1 MAVFRQRAGPPK
13 PDSSRIELYRALA
26 DEQRLQILALCSE
39 EKLSMGELGTL
50 LNESQPQVSRKVAA
64 LKELGLL
71 KAERDGQ
78 RIWMSA
84 TEDSASDAV
93 VKDAIAEG
101 KKRCLYDGS
110 WARIAGVVAAREVQ
124 SQELFEESA
133 SDNTPPP
140 FPAHLA
146 HLAALAP
153 LLPSRQLAIDIG
165 TGDGML
171 LDVLAPLF
179 QRVIAVDRSR
189 AQLARVANLVSTRG
203 FGHVSLY
210 AGSYDDTALLE
221 RVDASHGA
229 DLVFAGRTLHH
240 ASRPAQ
246 AVQSFGRLLKKGGHL
261 VILDYL
267 PHHDDAMRAEQ
278 GDVWLG
284 FSSEQIASYVAEANL
299 QLLTEVPIP
308 HAFHSAGPDAALT
321 WHAWVAQRPHNLSSL
336 QRSSLHPLGAVHES
350 PH

>member
-1 MAVFRQRAGPPK
+1 MSVSKRISPPK
-13 PDSSRIELYRALA
+13 PESSRIELYRALA
-26 DEQRLQILALCSE
+26 DEQRLKILALCSE
-39 EKLSMGELGTL
+39 EKLSMGELTTL
-50 LNESQPQVSRKVAA
+50 LNDSQPQISRKAVA
-64 LKELGLL
+64 LKALGLL

-84 TEDSASDAV
+84 TTESSLDPV
-93 VKDAIAEG
+93 VKDALTEG
-101 KKRCLYDGS
+101 KNLCLYDGS
-110 WARIAGVVAAREVQ
+110 WARIAGVVAAREAK
-124 SQELFEESA
+124 SQALFDEPARSEA
-133 SDNTPPP
+133 PPP

-153 LLPSRQLAIDIG
+153 LLPSRQLAIDVG

-189 AQLARVANLVSTRG
+189 AQLARVANLVTARG

-221 RVDASHGA
+221 RVDAAQGA

-246 AVQSFGRLLKKGGHL
+246 AVQSFARLLKKGGHL

-267 PHHDDAMRAEQ
+267 PHHDDALRAEA

-284 FSSEQIASYVAEANL
+284 FSSEQITSYLAEAKL
-299 QLLTEVPIP
+299 QLLTEIPIP
-308 HAFHSAGPDAALT
+308 HAFHSAGPDANLT
-321 WHAWVAQRPHNLSSL
+321 WHAWVACRPHNLSNL
-336 QRSSLHPLGAVHES
+336 QRS
-350 PH
+350 